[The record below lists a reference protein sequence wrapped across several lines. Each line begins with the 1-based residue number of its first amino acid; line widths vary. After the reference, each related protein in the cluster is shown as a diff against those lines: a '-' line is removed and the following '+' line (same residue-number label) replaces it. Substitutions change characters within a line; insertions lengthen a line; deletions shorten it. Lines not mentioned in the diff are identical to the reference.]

1 MTDEAFMTLRDVQA
15 RTRHSKTTLY
25 EAIRDG
31 KFPKPLKRGRRSL
44 WRKSQVDAAIAAELA
59 EMEAQTGAE

>member
-1 MTDEAFMTLRDVQA
+1 MTEEAFMTLRDVQA

-31 KFPKPLKRGRRSL
+31 KYPKPRKRGKRSL
-44 WRKSQVDAAIAAELA
+44 WLKSEIDAALASELA
-59 EMEAQTGAE
+59 EMESQAGGK